1 MEVVLHFTG
10 LICNADFNWQ
20 KGVFQAENA
29 FSFSKTCF
37 LTLIVLI
44 LLLIEDPSQTR
55 QKT

>member
-10 LICNADFNWQ
+10 LICKAVFNWQ
-20 KGVFQAENA
+20 KGVFQLENA

-37 LTLIVLI
+37 LTLIVFI
-44 LLLIEDPSQTR
+44 LLLIEDPSHLR